1 MSAPGKPLQAA
12 PAPAAAPAAPAGRG
26 WITHAQATG
35 LAVLALSVAWPL
47 LPDFT
52 VVVASYIALYSLVAV
67 GLVLLTGVGGMTSFG
82 QAAFVGIGA
91 YATAWVCTSP
101 TAAAWLAG
109 VVPAPLLPWL
119 GLVLGLV
126 VAFAVAWGLGAATLR
141 LSGHYLPLAT
151 IAWGLSLYY
160 LFGNMEFLGGQ
171 TGITGIPALS
181 LAGLSLASPRA
192 LGVVIWAVL
201 LLSIWLLHNL
211 LDSREGRAV
220 RSLKTGQVMA
230 ESVGIDTAHY
240 RIKLFVLAALLAA
253 ISGWLYAHMQRFV
266 NPTPFNLNI
275 GIEFLFMAVVGGSG
289 HLWGAVLGAATIT
302 LLKQKLQDVLPAL
315 LGTSGNFEVIV
326 FGLLMVLVLQR
337 FADGMWPTLQR
348 ATRPLFKPRRAPA
361 ADAGAAAA
369 APLDQRQLPPPGTRL
384 IDARAVTKRF
394 GGLVA
399 NDSVDLDVH
408 AGEIHAL
415 IGPNGAGKST
425 FFNMIS
431 GVDDPSEGSIALMEQ
446 PMAGRPSRE
455 FARLGLARTF
465 QHVRILGQ
473 RSVLE
478 NVALGAHL
486 RAHKGWMASMLR
498 LDRAEE
504 AAVLAEAR
512 RQIERCGLGP
522 FADVPAGSLALG
534 QQRIVEIARAL
545 AGQPAVLLLDEPA
558 AGLRHLEKQA
568 LAQLLGQLRGEG
580 LGILIVEHD
589 MEFVMQL
596 ADRITVL
603 EFGSVIAC
611 GTPSEVQSNQRV
623 LDAYLGGADD
633 FDFDNAE
640 AAA

>member
-1 MSAPGKPLQAA
+1 MA
-12 PAPAAAPAAPAGRG
+12 PAPQPAASAASAQAAAPARG
-26 WITHAQATG
+26 WLTRTQATAAFVLL
-35 LAVLALSVAWPL
+35 LAAAWPL
-47 LPDFT
+47 MPDFT

-82 QAAFVGIGA
+82 QAAFVGVGA
-91 YATAWVCTSP
+91 YATAWACTSP
-101 TAAAWLAG
+101 AAAAWLGA
-109 VVPAPLLPWL
+109 VVPAALLPWV
-119 GLVLGLV
+119 GLVLGLAV
-126 VAFAVAWGLGAATLR
+126 TFAIAWGLGAVTLR

-160 LFGNMEFLGGQ
+160 LFGNMQFLGGQ
-171 TGITGIPALS
+171 TGISGIPALQ
-181 LAGLSLASPRA
+181 LPGLDLASPRA
-192 LGVVIWAVL
+192 LGVLIWAVL
-201 LLSIWLLHNL
+201 LVAIWLLHNL

-230 ESVGIDTAHY
+230 ESMGIDTARY
-240 RIKLFVLAALLAA
+240 RVKLFVLAALLAA

-289 HLWGAVLGAATIT
+289 HLWGAVLGATLIT
-302 LLKQKLQDVLPAL
+302 LLKQKLQDLLPAL

-337 FADGMWPTLQR
+337 FAEGMWPTLQR
-348 ATRPLFKPRRAPA
+348 LSAPLFKPERARA
-361 ADAGAAAA
+361 AVQAGE
-369 APLDQRQLPPPGTRL
+369 LDQRRLPAPGTTL

-399 NDSVDLDVH
+399 NNNVDLSVA
-408 AGEIHAL
+408 AGEVHAL

-431 GVDDPSEGSIALMEQ
+431 GVDDPTEGSIALMEQ
-446 PMAGRPSRE
+446 PMAGKPSRD
-455 FARLGLARTF
+455 FARLGLGRTF

-473 RSVLE
+473 RTVLE

-522 FADVPAGSLALG
+522 FADVAAGSLALG

-568 LAQLLGQLRGEG
+568 LAQLLAQLRSEG

-589 MEFVMQL
+589 MEFVMNL

-603 EFGSVIAC
+603 EFGTVIAK
-611 GTPSEVQSNQRV
+611 GSPAQIQSNQRV

-633 FDFDNAE
+633 FDFAAAE

>member
-1 MSAPGKPLQAA
+1 MSTPAQPLPAQ
-12 PAPAAAPAAPAGRG
+12 APAAATGARG
-26 WITHAQATG
+26 WITRGQATC
-35 LAVLALSVAWPL
+35 AFVLALIVAWPL

-52 VVVASYIALYSLVAV
+52 VVVASYIALYSLVAL

-82 QAAFVGIGA
+82 QAAFVGVGA
-91 YATAWVCTSP
+91 YATAWACTSP
-101 TAAAWLAG
+101 QAAAWFSA
-109 VVPAPLLPWL
+109 VPAPLLPWL
-119 GLVLGLV
+119 GLLLGL
-126 VAFAVAWGLGAATLR
+126 AVTFLIAWGLGAVTLR

-160 LFGNMEFLGGQ
+160 LFGNMQFLGGQ
-171 TGITGIPALS
+171 TGITGIPPLR
-181 LAGLSLASPRA
+181 LPGLDLTSPRA
-192 LGVVIWAVL
+192 LGVVVWTVL
-201 LLSIWLLHNL
+201 LVAIWLLHNL

-230 ESVGIDTAHY
+230 ESMGIDTT
-240 RIKLFVLAALLAA
+240 RQRVKLFVLAALLAA
-253 ISGWLYAHMQRFV
+253 VSGWLYAHMQRFV

-289 HLWGAVLGAATIT
+289 HLWGAVLGATVIT
-302 LLKQKLQDVLPAL
+302 LLKEKLQDWLPLL
-315 LGTSGNFEVIV
+315 LGGSGNFETIV
-326 FGLLMVLVLQR
+326 FGLMMVLVLQR
-337 FADGMWPTLQR
+337 FAQGMWPTLSR
-348 ATRPLFKPRRAPA
+348 ITAPLFKPTTARRTTPA
-361 ADAGAAAA
+361 GR
-369 APLDQRQLPPPGTRL
+369 LDRRQLPAVGTRL
-384 IDARAVTKRF
+384 MDARAVTKRF

-399 NDSVDLDVH
+399 NDSVDLHVD
-408 AGEIHAL
+408 AGEVHAL

-431 GVDDPSEGSIALMEQ
+431 GVDDPTEGSIALLSQ
-446 PMAGRPSRE
+446 PMAGKPSRE
-455 FARLGLARTF
+455 FARLGLSRTF

-486 RAHKGWMASMLR
+486 RAHRGWLASMLR

-504 AAVLAEAR
+504 AALLAEAR

-545 AGQPAVLLLDEPA
+545 AGQPALLLLDEPA

-568 LAQLLGQLRGEG
+568 LAQLLAQLRSEG

-589 MEFVMQL
+589 MEFVMNL

-603 EFGSVIAC
+603 EFGAVIAE
-611 GTPSEVQSNQRV
+611 GPPAEIQSNQRV

-633 FDFDNAE
+633 FDFASDE
-640 AAA
+640 KGSAA